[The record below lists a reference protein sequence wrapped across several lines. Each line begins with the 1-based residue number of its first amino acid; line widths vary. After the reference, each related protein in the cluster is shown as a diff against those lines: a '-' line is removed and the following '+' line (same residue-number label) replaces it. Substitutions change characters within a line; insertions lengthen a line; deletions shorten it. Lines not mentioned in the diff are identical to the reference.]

1 MVTPAIRQEGFA
13 MQSEGVPR
21 DAAGNP
27 VSVDTGCPGMSPW
40 QLLVLGVLR
49 LGLNADYDRIQEVA
63 NQHLIIRQR
72 RGHGDV
78 AADQRWGVQT
88 LKDPRR
94 RFTPEVLERIKA
106 VVVCAGHALVKQA
119 RPRG

>member
-1 MVTPAIRQEGFA
+1 MRRVTRSASIPVAPA
-13 MQSEGVPR
+13 
-21 DAAGNP
+21 
-27 VSVDTGCPGMSPW
+27 CPHG
-40 QLLVLGVLR
+40 
-49 LGLNADYDRIQEVA
+49 DRIQEVA

-106 VVVCAGHALVKQA
+106 VVVRAGHALVKQA